1 MLDRPESSGS
11 GDRVPLSD
19 LFIGFLKVSLSGFGG
34 GLVWARR
41 AVVEQRRWMDEQ
53 EFAETLTLCQL
64 MPGPNI
70 VGITVCVG
78 AKLRGAI
85 GAIAGFILV
94 PWTVGLTIGG
104 IVLRNAE
111 IAMLQNILSGL
122 SASAAGLLIG
132 TGLRLLTPQQQS
144 PHGIALC
151 RFGFRR
157 HGIHQAAAADRAAC
171 IGSDQHRGCR
181 PRKRESAMNS
191 SSATLVLAAHLAVL
205 SPISF
210 GGFPTVLPDVHDF
223 AVAKGWVTDQEFAIS
238 LRSRK

>member
-1 MLDRPESSGS
+1 MSAPLAEPIGHRRRGDAMIERPESSGS

-41 AVVEQRRWMDEQ
+41 AVVEQQQWMDEQ
-53 EFAETLTLCQL
+53 EFAEILTLCQL

-85 GAIAGFILV
+85 GAISAVAGFILV
-94 PWTVGLTIGG
+94 PWAVGLTIGG

-132 TGLRLLTPQQQS
+132 TGLRLLTPHRS
-144 PHGIALC
+144 RRTALLFAGLAFARMAFTRLPLPIVLLALAPISIAVAGL
-151 RFGFRR
+151 
-157 HGIHQAAAADRAAC
+157 
-171 IGSDQHRGCR
+171 
-181 PRKRESAMNS
+181 ESAR
-191 SSATLVLAAHLAVL
+191 A
-205 SPISF
+205 
-210 GGFPTVLPDVHDF
+210 
-223 AVAKGWVTDQEFAIS
+223 
-238 LRSRK
+238 R